1 MKRLGFRW
9 VGGLIAAVAGAGV
22 AWVFVTGGGVVYADG
37 GPDEGPA
44 PGMALSGV
52 VHDDCDDA
60 CARGRGAA
68 ALLVLSQRPPQ

>member
-9 VGGLIAAVAGAGV
+9 VGGLAAVVAGAGV
-22 AWVFVTGGGVVYADG
+22 AWVFVAGGGVVYANG
-37 GPDEGPA
+37 GQDEGPA
-44 PGMALSGV
+44 TGMALSGA

-60 CARGRGAA
+60 CARSRGAA